1 MSVALVNSSRW
12 SSMHVKYRYTAYGLR
27 IHSALPLP
35 ELIVDK
41 THNKADIADVTI
53 RFGHINHQPPDG
65 DFTEGYVCTLPEGAY
80 IFVEQVGAIL
90 TRAGNEIV
98 VMPDPAVEERVLRL
112 FLLGPALGLILHQR
126 KLLTLHASAVAVAGS
141 AVIFLGQSGE
151 GKSTMAAAL
160 HARGHALV
168 TDDVVALDLGS
179 EHIPAVLPGFPQMKL
194 WPDTA
199 AALGNAPQD
208 LPRLHPDLEKR
219 AQPAGHDFPK
229 CALPVNRIY
238 VLAEGPQ
245 FCTTLLSAPQAFAH
259 LMQHSY
265 AVGLLGTPGATPDHF
280 RQCVEFAKH
289 VPVYR
294 MERQR
299 TLELLP
305 SIAQLVEEEICE
317 RACPTTPAAC
327 DGVTQP

>member
-1 MSVALVNSSRW
+1 MSVALAKSSRW
-12 SSMHVKYRYTAYGLR
+12 LSMHVKYRYTAYGLR

-35 ELIVDK
+35 ELI
-41 THNKADIADVTI
+41 ADRSATEADVADVII
-53 RFGHINHQPPDG
+53 RFGHVNHQPPEG

-98 VMPDPAVEERVLRL
+98 VMPDPDVEERVLRL

-141 AVIFLGQSGE
+141 AVIFLGRSGE

-168 TDDVVALDLGS
+168 TDDVVALDQGG
-179 EHIPAVLPGFPQMKL
+179 IRAPAVLPGFPQIKL

-199 AALGNAPQD
+199 AALGNAPEI

-219 AQPAGHDFPK
+219 AQRVGHDFPQ
-229 CALPVNRIY
+229 CALPVSRIY
-238 VLAEGPQ
+238 VLTEGAQ
-245 FCTTLLSAPQAFAH
+245 FRTEILSAQQAFAY

-265 AVGLLGTPGATPDHF
+265 AVGLLGPTGATPDHF
-280 RQCVEFAKH
+280 RQCVEFARR
-289 VPVYR
+289 VSVYR
-294 MERQR
+294 MERPR
-299 TLELLP
+299 SLELLP
-305 SIAQLVEEEICE
+305 IVAQLVEQELIESV
-317 RACPTTPAAC
+317 RPTTLAAC
-327 DGVTQP
+327 VGVDQR

>member
-1 MSVALVNSSRW
+1 MSVALANSSRW
-12 SSMHVKYRYTAYGLR
+12 SSMHVRYRYTAYGLR

-35 ELIVDK
+35 ELIVD
-41 THNKADIADVTI
+41 TSATEADVADVII
-53 RFGHINHQPPDG
+53 RFGHVNHQPPEG

-112 FLLGPALGLILHQR
+112 FLLGPGLGLILHQR
-126 KLLTLHASAVAVAGS
+126 KLLTLHASAVVVAGS

-179 EHIPAVLPGFPQMKL
+179 TGVPAVLPGFPQMKL

-199 AALGNAPQD
+199 AALGNAPQN

-219 AQPAGHDFPK
+219 AQPARHDFPK
-229 CALPVNRIY
+229 CALPVSRIY
-238 VLAEGPQ
+238 VLAEGTQ
-245 FCTTLLSAPQAFAH
+245 FYTAQLSAPQAFAH

-265 AVGLLGTPGATPDHF
+265 AVGLLGTTGATSDHF
-280 RQCVEFAKH
+280 RQCVEFARH

-294 MERQR
+294 MERPR
-299 TLELLP
+299 ALELLP
-305 SIAQLVEEEICE
+305 SVAQLVEQELSTSV
-317 RACPTTPAAC
+317 RPTTLAAR
-327 DGVTQP
+327 DGVDQP

>member
-1 MSVALVNSSRW
+1 MSVALANSSRW

-27 IHSALPLP
+27 IHSTLQLP
-35 ELIVDK
+35 ELIVDSSVAE
-41 THNKADIADVTI
+41 ADAADVII
-53 RFGHINHQPPDG
+53 RFGHVNHQPPQG
-65 DFTEGYVCTLPEGAY
+65 DFTDGYVCTLPEGAY

-168 TDDVVALDLGS
+168 TDDVVVLDLGNTDV
-179 EHIPAVLPGFPQMKL
+179 PAVLPGFPQMKL

-199 AALGNAPQD
+199 AALGNAPHN
-208 LPRLHPDLEKR
+208 LARLHPDLEKR
-219 AQPAGHDFPK
+219 AQPAGHDFPN
-229 CALPVNRIY
+229 CALPVSRIY
-238 VLAEGPQ
+238 VLTKGAQ
-245 FCTTLLSAPQAFAH
+245 FCTELISAPQAFAQ

-265 AVGLLGTPGATPDHF
+265 AVGLLGITGVTPDHF
-280 RQCVEFAKH
+280 RQCVEFARR

-294 MERQR
+294 MERPR
-299 TLELLP
+299 SLELLP
-305 SIAQLVEEEICE
+305 IVAQLVEQELSDSV
-317 RACPTTPAAC
+317 RPTTLVARG
-327 DGVTQP
+327 GVA